1 MLKKIL
7 IGVGVLAIIAIAIF
21 SFIGYQTVKTVD
33 EKLKTHEPEFR
44 EYVTMTA
51 DQQNAYVEK
60 NLELLLGTMIQ
71 DADDDKKRELF
82 KKIQSDPDAKSA
94 GIEFGR
100 AIVAKVIMS
109 TEEITKDLKDDA
121 KNKLQSEADKF
132 TERLEK
138 YSDVLKKYD
147 PELEK

>member
-7 IGVGVLAIIAIAIF
+7 IVVGIIVVIGAVIIG
-21 SFIGYQTVKTVD
+21 FIGYNSVQVVN
-33 EKLKTHEPEFR
+33 EKLKAHEPEFR
-44 EYVTMTA
+44 EYITMTA

-60 NLELLLGTMIQ
+60 NLELLLSTMIQ
-71 DADDDKKRELF
+71 DADDDKNKELF
-82 KKIQSDPDAKSA
+82 KKIQADPDAKAA

-109 TEEITKDLKDDA
+109 TDEIVNDLKDDA
-121 KNKLQSEADKF
+121 KNKLQAEADTF
-132 TERLEK
+132 TERLDK

-147 PELEK
+147 PELQK